1 MYSYPHHTVS
11 GRTINK
17 KTTNKISANLICVRK
32 QHFALTITTD
42 IESVLFEQHSV
53 VVVGVTS
60 RSKVVVMGKM
70 NMMMR
75 RRVMDDG
82 VETGIN
88 INRISF

>member
-1 MYSYPHHTVS
+1 M
-11 GRTINK
+11 
-17 KTTNKISANLICVRK
+17 
-32 QHFALTITTD
+32 
-42 IESVLFEQHSV
+42 
-53 VVVGVTS
+53 TS

-88 INRISF
+88 VQTINIALSRCSKG